1 MYKKI
6 MIAQKCIVDR
16 KGNIPVENESV
27 EDGGGRE
34 GQQKLGSSV
43 DDER

>member
-6 MIAQKCIVDR
+6 VIAQKCIVDR

-27 EDGGGRE
+27 EDGGGRG
-34 GQQKLGSSV
+34 GQQA
-43 DDER
+43 